1 MFQDGSHLFQIQI
14 SHWAHILKTFSSF
27 CIFGGQKRLLSLL
40 ITGKCM
46 NGKPESGLLLTHDTK
61 MMMYAFFFF
70 FFFFFFYNRKWF
82 QEKTKQKKNCRRI
95 RGNSSQSRLWYYLS
109 KQVANGTGRQS
120 HYRFVFGPRTYVM
133 LPNILFF
140 LSDICGIF

>member
-70 FFFFFFYNRKWF
+70 FSFFFLQQKMIPGKN
-82 QEKTKQKKNCRRI
+82 KKN
-95 RGNSSQSRLWYYLS
+95 
-109 KQVANGTGRQS
+109 KK
-120 HYRFVFGPRTYVM
+120 
-133 LPNILFF
+133 
-140 LSDICGIF
+140 LSDDSGEFISKSSLVRP